1 MKGRE
6 LAVFLAI
13 RVVSCTQNGRTCGL
27 NRWVLERG
35 PPGAHARVS
44 GRLEEERFVWK
55 PRKCVTGQILL
66 FLTNARKLQR
76 GLDRERKI
84 ERKK

>member
-13 RVVSCTQNGRTCGL
+13 RVASCTQNGRTCGL
-27 NRWVLERG
+27 NRRVLEKG

-44 GRLEEERFVWK
+44 GRLEKERFAWK
-55 PRKCVTGQILL
+55 PRKRKGLRGNQESSRIKVCV
-66 FLTNARKLQR
+66 KP
-76 GLDRERKI
+76 
-84 ERKK
+84 KKAVELRFA